1 MISFVLLLYRNAFQ
15 CSINLPNT
23 LIAMDPIVLISK
35 YYKPKSKAFQ
45 ILFGHSRAVTDKA
58 LKIALKHSELNP
70 DLNFIEEAAMV
81 HDIGIFMTNAP
92 DLYCFGDYPY
102 LAHGYLG
109 CELLTG
115 LGFPEHGLV
124 CERHTGVGISKEE
137 IVQKNLPLPHRD
149 LIPVSVEEQIIA
161 FADKFYSKS
170 TDVFKEKSLRDIRK
184 SVAVFGKSNL
194 SRFEEWCEL
203 FL

>member
-1 MISFVLLLYRNAFQ
+1 MIALDSIALL
-15 CSINLPNT
+15 
-23 LIAMDPIVLISK
+23 SK
-35 YYKPKSKAFQ
+35 YYKPKSKAGQ
-45 ILFGHSRAVTDKA
+45 ILMNHSLSVRDKA
-58 LKIALKHSELNP
+58 LKIALNHSELNP
-70 DLNFIEEAAMV
+70 DLLFIEEAAML

-109 CELLTG
+109 CELLTS
-115 LGFPEHGLV
+115 LGYPEHGLV

-137 IVQKNLPLPHRD
+137 IILQKLPLPFRD
-149 LIPVSVEEQIIA
+149 LIPESVEEQIIA

-170 TDVFKEKSLRDIRK
+170 KGDFKEKSLAEVRK
-184 SVAVFGKSNL
+184 SVGKFGKTNIQ
-194 SRFEEWCEL
+194 RFEEWCEL

>member
-1 MISFVLLLYRNAFQ
+1 
-15 CSINLPNT
+15 
-23 LIAMDPIVLISK
+23 MDPIVLISK
-35 YYKPKSKAFQ
+35 YYKPKSKAYQ
-45 ILFGHSRAVTDKA
+45 ILFDHSRSVTDKA
-58 LKIALKHSELNP
+58 LKIGLMHPELNP
-70 DLNFIEEAAMV
+70 DLKFIEEAAMI

-92 DLYCFGDYPY
+92 NLFCFGDYPY

-109 CELLTG
+109 CELITS

-137 IVQKNLPLPHRD
+137 ISEKNLPLPHRD
-149 LIPVSVEEQIIA
+149 LIPETVEEQIIA

-170 TDVFKEKSLRDIRK
+170 NNVLKEKSLSEVRK
-184 SVAVFGKSNL
+184 SVSKFGKNKIT
-194 SRFEEWCEL
+194 RFEEWCEL

>member
-1 MISFVLLLYRNAFQ
+1 MSTTDSIS
-15 CSINLPNT
+15 
-23 LIAMDPIVLISK
+23 LITK
-35 YYKPKSKAFQ
+35 YYKPKSKAYQ
-45 ILFGHSRAVTDKA
+45 ILFGHSRSVADKA
-58 LKIALKHSELNP
+58 LKIAMNHPELNP
-70 DLNFIEEAAMV
+70 DLIFLEEASLT

-102 LAHGYLG
+102 LCHGYLG
-109 CELLTG
+109 CELLTS

-137 IVQKNLPLPHRD
+137 IIEKKLPLPYRD
-149 LIPVSVEEQIIA
+149 LLPETVEEQIIA

-170 TDVFKEKSLRDIRK
+170 GDILKEKSLQEVRK
-184 SVAVFGKSNL
+184 SVSKFGKHNIA
-194 SRFEEWCEL
+194 RFNEWCDL

>member
-1 MISFVLLLYRNAFQ
+1 
-15 CSINLPNT
+15 
-23 LIAMDPIVLISK
+23 MDPIGLITK
-35 YYKPKSKAFQ
+35 YYKPKSKVFE
-45 ILFGHSRAVTDKA
+45 ILYGHSRAVTDKA
-58 LKIALKHSELNP
+58 LRIAIKHGELNP
-70 DLNFIEEAAMV
+70 DIKFIEEAAML
-81 HDIGIFMTNAP
+81 HDIGIFKTNAAN
-92 DLYCFGDYPY
+92 LLCFGDYPY

-137 IVQKNLPLPHRD
+137 IIEKNLPLPHRD

-170 TDVFKEKSLRDIRK
+170 TDLFKEKTLREVRK
-184 SVAVFGKSNL
+184 SISVFGKSNIT
-194 SRFEEWCEL
+194 RFEEWCEL

>member
-1 MISFVLLLYRNAFQ
+1 MS
-15 CSINLPNT
+15 T
-23 LIAMDPIVLISK
+23 LDPIVLISK
-35 YYKPKSKAFQ
+35 YYKPKSKAYH
-45 ILFGHSRAVTDKA
+45 ILYGHSRAVADKA
-58 LKIALKHSELNP
+58 LNIAINHPELNP
-70 DLNFIEEAAMV
+70 DLNFIEEAALT

-92 DLYCFGDYPY
+92 NLYCFGDYPY

-109 CELLTG
+109 CELLTS

-137 IVQKNLPLPHRD
+137 IIEKKLPLPQRD
-149 LIPVSVEEQIIA
+149 LLPETVEEQIIA

-170 TDVFKEKSLRDIRK
+170 GDIRK
-184 SVAVFGKSNL
+184 AKSLQDVRKSV
-194 SRFEEWCEL
+194 SRFGEQNLTRFNEWCEL

>member
-1 MISFVLLLYRNAFQ
+1 VEIFDLFYPWNS
-15 CSINLPNT
+15 SIFFYFPIT
-23 LIAMDPIVLISK
+23 MKAMDSFALISK
-35 YYKPKSKAFQ
+35 YYKPKSKAFH
-45 ILFGHSRAVTDKA
+45 ILLNHSQAVTEKA
-58 LKIALKHSELNP
+58 MKIALKHSELNP
-70 DLNFIEEAAMV
+70 DLQFIEEAAMT

-109 CELLTG
+109 CELLTT
-115 LGFPEHGLV
+115 LGFPDHGLV

-137 IVQKNLPLPHRD
+137 IVEKKLPLPVRD
-149 LIPVSVEEQIIA
+149 LIPESVEEQIIA

-170 TDVFKEKSLRDIRK
+170 APNLKEKSLTEVRK
-184 SVAVFGKSNL
+184 ALAKFGNSN
-194 SRFEEWCEL
+194 SKRFEEWCEL